1 MASITNLNTLMKV
14 LLCAVL
20 LLSTTVVVAARSHS
34 EPDCRRR
41 LAIAPRSHS
50 EPDCRRLAVAA
61 VVVMTGRRMLGAAAY
76 FESKRAS
83 PSGPDPQHH

>member
-20 LLSTTVVVAARSHS
+20 LLSTTVVVAHSH
-34 EPDCRRR
+34 R
-41 LAIAPRSHS
+41 
-50 EPDCRRLAVAA
+50 EPDCRRLVAGSHSKPDCSRRLAVA
-61 VVVMTGRRMLGAAAY
+61 VVVTTGGRRMLGAAAY